1 MLMHESQLG
10 DLCSA
15 QVCRVCEWNSLR
27 ASRSAVGGTLAGRR
41 RVALGRNPPVLP
53 RAAGFAGKAAE
64 GPRRA

>member
-1 MLMHESQLG
+1 MSRKTWTFAARRYG
-10 DLCSA
+10 
-15 QVCRVCEWNSLR
+15 RVCEWNSLR